1 MTLSI
6 EPPKRIWVTGASS
19 GLGHALALQ
28 LLMLGH
34 QVAISG
40 RTPFDAL
47 PEAVKARCLLLDGD
61 LSVADH
67 AERMCQRI
75 QQHWGA
81 LDLLMLNAGSCDYLD
96 DHSTG
101 TEMFKALINSNLAAS
116 RHALKSALP
125 LLVAGQNPQ
134 VVGILS
140 SITAM
145 QQYESSQWPS
155 GKNSLGQWFREKRSV
170 LAPLEIDLTL
180 VAPQTLKK
188 PVTSTI
194 ALPQDWDGSSAAR
207 AIVERLGQR
216 MPEMVLEALSTSAL
230 WPLRR

>member
-1 MTLSI
+1 
-6 EPPKRIWVTGASS
+6 
-19 GLGHALALQ
+19 
-28 LLMLGH
+28 MLGH

-40 RTPFDAL
+40 RLPFDAL
-47 PEAVKARCLLLDGD
+47 PEAVNARCLVLDGD
-61 LSVADH
+61 LSVAEQ
-67 AERMCQRI
+67 AERMGQRI

-81 LDLLMLNAGSCDYLD
+81 LDLLVLNAGSCDYLD
-96 DHSTG
+96 DHSSGTG
-101 TEMFKALINSNLAAS
+101 MFEALISTNLAAS
-116 RHALKSALP
+116 RHALKAALP
-125 LLVAGQNPQ
+125 LLVAGQNAQ

-194 ALPQDWDGSSAAR
+194 ALPQEWDGPSAAR